1 MLQSLPKGQFPAFN
15 SPFVQHFAKILS
27 LVLGACVLGIPA
39 CAVDGQGN
47 VGGSGFEGSVP
58 AQVVPFN
65 PAPAPRAAS
74 QYNSAH
80 TARRVIALTF
90 DDGPHPDLTPK
101 LLDILRQN
109 GVRAT
114 FFVVGRNV
122 KAYPEIARRIVAE
135 GHEIANHSWS
145 HPALPK
151 LGAAGLRHEIENTNA
166 VIESVTGRRPTNM
179 RPPYGA
185 LNPRVRDYLTKGQN
199 MNIILWSVDPLDW
212 KRPGAQ
218 VVTQRLVE
226 GATPGGILLAH
237 DIHPG
242 TVEAMPDVIAQ
253 LKAKGYGFA
262 TVGQLL
268 ALQDYGDSALA
279 RTQESTASHQAVY

>member
-1 MLQSLPKGQFPAFN
+1 MPQSLPKRRCPAFN
-15 SPFVQHFAKILS
+15 FPFVQQFAKILPS
-27 LVLGACVLGIPA
+27 ALGACVLGISA

-47 VGGSGFEGSVP
+47 AGSPGSESPAP

-65 PAPAPRAAS
+65 PAPVARVPS

-114 FFVVGRNV
+114 FFVVGSNV

-145 HPALPK
+145 HPALTK
-151 LGAAGLRHEIENTNA
+151 LGAAGLRHEIEDTNA
-166 VIESVTGRRPTNM
+166 VIESVTGRRPANM

-218 VVTQRLVE
+218 VVAQRLVE
-226 GATPGGILLAH
+226 GAAPGGILLAH

-242 TVEAMPDVIAQ
+242 TVEAIPDVIAQ

-279 RTQESTASHQAVY
+279 QAPDSAAAPHAGH